1 MLTIV
6 SMCSTVSLLLYIHRP
21 TASQGTCKLHMHPL
35 HGPYAEWYST
45 DYVSD
50 EGTGNLLPTPTDDS
64 PDEIRDAN
72 GHGDWTEQADSYYHS
87 SRAAT
92 TNAQAAAAAAVNS
105 RASTKRPAPVP
116 PSVEQLQEKVSD
128 LETLVLKAGS
138 QSQLSQGA
146 LGVDHPALQTRARP
160 ALPSATKYVSFRSPF
175 CSTTIST
182 YRFTLAVREA
192 ITLMRRRKTPYKTSK
207 DPYSEASHS
216 RPNTLGQV
224 MVLAFYSS
232 LRNCQASCVTY

>member
-1 MLTIV
+1 MLTIASTC
-6 SMCSTVSLLLYIHRP
+6 SMVSLLLCSHRP
-21 TASQGTCKLHMHPL
+21 TANQCTCKRHMHPL
-35 HGPYAEWYST
+35 HGPYAGWNST

-50 EGTGNLLPTPTDDS
+50 DGSGNLLPTPTDDS

-138 QSQLSQGA
+138 QSLLSQGA
-146 LGVDHPALQTRARP
+146 LGVDHPALQARARP
-160 ALPSATKYVSFRSPF
+160 VLASATKYVSFRSPS

-182 YRFTLAVREA
+182 YGFTLAIRKA
-192 ITLMRRRKTPYKTSK
+192 ITLICRRKTPYKTLK

-216 RPNTLGQV
+216 RPNTLGQA
-224 MVLAFYSS
+224 MVLACYSS
-232 LRNCQASCVTY
+232 LRSCQSSCATY